1 MESKTGFRSARARAK
16 AASLHGNQSILLIGV
31 NYNDP
36 MLALRYAAV
45 LALAVWVGGLIAL
58 AAVVAPAMFDVLGA
72 TGAGGRLQ
80 AAATFAEALRR
91 FDRFAYLCSGVI
103 LASLAA
109 RAVLGPRPRR
119 FAVRAAIAVLML
131 AATLWTGFM
140 VAPQIERTQRQIG
153 GLPSSLPENDARRI
167 EFARLHRLATGLGLV
182 PLAGG
187 LTLLFWE
194 LKD

>member
-1 MESKTGFRSARARAK
+1 MP
-16 AASLHGNQSILLIGV
+16 LIAV
-31 NYNDP
+31 NYNER

-58 AAVVAPAMFDVLGA
+58 AAVVAPAMFDVLGS

-80 AAATFAEALRR
+80 AATLFAETLRR
-91 FDRFAYLCSGVI
+91 FDRSAYVCSSVI
-103 LASLAA
+103 LVSLAA

-119 FAVRAAIAVLML
+119 FAVRASIAGLML
-131 AATLWTGFM
+131 AATAWTGFV
-140 VAPQIERTQRQIG
+140 VAPDIVRTQKEIG
-153 GLPSSLPENDARRI
+153 GLPSSLPENDPRRT
-167 EFARLHRLATGLGLV
+167 EFARLHQLATVLQLV

>member
-1 MESKTGFRSARARAK
+1 MPFM
-16 AASLHGNQSILLIGV
+16 GV
-31 NYNDP
+31 NYNER

-58 AAVVAPAMFDVLGA
+58 AAVVAPAMFDVLGS

-80 AAATFAEALRR
+80 AATVFAETLRR
-91 FDRFAYLCSGVI
+91 FDRLAYVCGGVI
-103 LASLAA
+103 LASLTT

-119 FAVRAAIAVLML
+119 FAIRVSIAALML
-131 AATLWTGFM
+131 AATAWTGFV
-140 VAPQIERTQRQIG
+140 VAPQIERTQREIG

-167 EFARLHRLATGLGLV
+167 EFGRLHQLATELGLV

-187 LTLLFWE
+187 LALFFWE

>member
-1 MESKTGFRSARARAK
+1 M
-16 AASLHGNQSILLIGV
+16 LLIAV
-31 NYNDP
+31 NYNER

-58 AAVVAPAMFDVLGA
+58 AAVVAPAMFDVLGS

-80 AAATFAEALRR
+80 AATVFAAILRR
-91 FDRFAYLCSGVI
+91 FDRIAYLCSGVI
-103 LASLAA
+103 IASLAT

-119 FAVRAAIAVLML
+119 FAVRASIAGLML
-131 AATLWTGFM
+131 AATAWTGFV
-140 VAPQIERTQRQIG
+140 VAPQIERTPREIG

-167 EFARLHRLATGLGLV
+167 EFGRLHQLASALALV

>member
-1 MESKTGFRSARARAK
+1 
-16 AASLHGNQSILLIGV
+16 
-31 NYNDP
+31 

-72 TGAGGRLQ
+72 MGAGGRLQ
-80 AAATFAEALRR
+80 AATIFAEALRR
-91 FDRFAYLCSGVI
+91 FDRFAFICSGV
-103 LASLAA
+103 LLVSLAA

-119 FAVRAAIAVLML
+119 FAVRAGIAGLML
-131 AATLWTGFM
+131 AATLWTAF
-140 VAPQIERTQRQIG
+140 VIAPSIERTQREIG
-153 GLPSSLPENDARRI
+153 GLPSSLPPNDARRI
-167 EFARLHRLATGLGLV
+167 EFGRLHQLATALGFV

>member
-1 MESKTGFRSARARAK
+1 
-16 AASLHGNQSILLIGV
+16 
-31 NYNDP
+31 

-72 TGAGGRLQ
+72 MGAGGRLQ

-91 FDRFAYLCSGVI
+91 FDRVAYLCSGVV

-109 RAVLGPRPRR
+109 RALLGPRPRR
-119 FAVRAAIAVLML
+119 FAVRAGIAVLML

-140 VAPQIERTQRQIG
+140 VAPQIERTQRQI
-153 GLPSSLPENDARRI
+153 
-167 EFARLHRLATGLGLV
+167 
-182 PLAGG
+182 AGVRADLSG
-187 LTLLFWE
+187 T
-194 LKD
+194 